1 MNGFVPG
8 NSVVLLEGGS
18 MFFSALV
25 RAIESALEE
34 IHLESYIF
42 ENDHTGR
49 RVANALCD
57 AARRGV
63 RVHVLVDGFG
73 GRSFV
78 ATLMSE
84 LVSAGVQVLVYRR
97 EIRAF
102 SLRRHRLRRLHRK
115 VCVVDAQLA
124 FVGGI
129 NIVDDILPNGPP
141 HPRHDYA
148 VQVQG
153 PLVREIVASAR
164 RLWWLV
170 SWASLRRRREPSPV
184 PRSGPVQPV
193 AGPVRAAFLIRDNLR
208 HRRDIE
214 DAYLDAIAGAQSEIV
229 IASAYFFPGRQFR
242 QALTDAARRG
252 VRVILILQGLSDH
265 PVLAYASRALYP
277 YFLSCGVRLFEYGQG
292 ILHAKVAVV
301 DSRWAT
307 VGSSNIDP
315 FSLLLAREAN
325 VMVEDEPFASQLRAS
340 LALAMLEGAEEHHLD
355 SLRRLP
361 LTRRLASW
369 IAYQFV
375 RAAIGI
381 AGFGGRH

>member
-1 MNGFVPG
+1 MSGFTAG
-8 NSVVLLEGGS
+8 NSVILLESGG
-18 MFFSALV
+18 MYFPALV
-25 RAIESALEE
+25 RAIDSAVAE

-42 ENDHTGR
+42 ENDQTGR
-49 RVANALCD
+49 RVARALCD

-63 RVHVLVDGFG
+63 SVHVLIDGFG

-78 ATLMSE
+78 AATMVE
-84 LVSAGVQVLVYRR
+84 LQSAGVHVLVYRR
-97 EIRAF
+97 EIRLF

-115 VCVVDAQLA
+115 VCVVDASLA

-129 NIVDDILPNGPP
+129 NIVDDFSQTGTSS
-141 HPRHDYA
+141 PRHDYA
-148 VQVQG
+148 VEVRG
-153 PLVREIVASAR
+153 PVVSAIAASSK

-170 SWASLRRRREPSPV
+170 SWASLRRRRLPSP
-184 PRSGPVQPV
+184 RSAMAQPA
-193 AGPVRAAFLIRDNLR
+193 AGSMRAAFLIRDNLR
-208 HRRDIE
+208 HRHDIE
-214 DAYLDAIAGAQSEIV
+214 DAYLDAIKSARSEIV

-242 QALTDAARRG
+242 QALTDAALRG
-252 VRVILILQGLSDH
+252 VRVLLILQGLSDH
-265 PVLAYASRALYP
+265 PVLVYASRALYP
-277 YFLSCGVRLFEYGQG
+277 YFLSCGVRLFEYQQS

-301 DSRWAT
+301 DTRWAT

-325 VMVEDEPFASQLRAS
+325 IVVDDVPFARQLRAS
-340 LALAMLEGAEEHHLD
+340 LQTAMDQGAHELHLE

-361 LTRRLASW
+361 ITRRFASW

-381 AGFGGRH
+381 AGYGGRH

>member
-1 MNGFVPG
+1 MSSFIPG
-8 NSVVLLEGGS
+8 NSVVLLEGGGR
-18 MFFSALV
+18 FFPALV
-25 RAIESALEE
+25 RAIEGAVEE

-42 ENDHTGR
+42 ENDDTGR

-73 GRSFV
+73 GRGFV
-78 ATLMSE
+78 ATLMSG
-84 LVSAGVQVLVYRR
+84 LAAAGVRVLVYRR
-97 EIRAF
+97 ELGSF
-102 SLRRHRLRRLHRK
+102 VLRRHRLRRLHRK
-115 VCVVDAQLA
+115 VCVVDACLA

-129 NIVDDILPNGPP
+129 NIIDDLSPSGLRR
-141 HPRHDYA
+141 PRHDYA
-148 VQVQG
+148 VEVRG
-153 PLVREIVASAR
+153 PLVSVIAASSR

-170 SWASLRRRREPSPV
+170 SWASLRRRRMPSPRSVQV
-184 PRSGPVQPV
+184 PPA
-193 AGPVRAAFLIRDNLR
+193 AGSVRAAFLIRDNLR

-214 DAYLDAIAGAQSEIV
+214 DAYLDAIASARSEIV

-252 VRVILILQGLSDH
+252 VRVVLILQGLSDH
-265 PVLAYASRALYP
+265 PLLAYASRALYP
-277 YFLSCGVRLFEYGQG
+277 HFLSCGVRLFEYNRS

-325 VMVEDEPFASQLRAS
+325 VVVDDEPFAGRLRAS
-340 LALAMLEGAEEHHLD
+340 LEIAMTQGAEERHLE

-361 LTRRLASW
+361 LIRRLATW
-369 IAYQFV
+369 IAYQCV

-381 AGFGGRH
+381 AGYGGRH

>member
-1 MNGFVPG
+1 MNGFIPG
-8 NSVVLLEGGS
+8 NSVTLLENGS
-18 MFFSALV
+18 MYFPALLQAIDSAV
-25 RAIESALEE
+25 EE
-34 IHLESYIF
+34 IHLESYMF
-42 ENDHTGR
+42 ENDQTGR
-49 RVANALCD
+49 RVVNALCD

-73 GRSFV
+73 ARSFV
-78 ATLMSE
+78 TALMGHLE
-84 LVSAGVQVLVYRR
+84 SAGVRVLVYRR
-97 EIRAF
+97 EIRSF

-115 VCVVDAQLA
+115 LCVVDARLA

-129 NIVDDILPNGPP
+129 NILDDIYSSESP

-148 VQVQG
+148 VQVEG
-153 PLVREIVASAR
+153 PLVSVIAVSVR

-170 SWASLRRRREPSPV
+170 SWASLRRRRLPSPH
-184 PRSGPVQPV
+184 SITAQPA
-193 AGPVRAAFLIRDNLR
+193 AGSVRAAFVIRDNLR

-214 DAYLDAIAGAQSEIV
+214 DAYLTAIASARSEIV

-242 QALTDAARRG
+242 QALADAARRG
-252 VRVILILQGLSDH
+252 VRVMLILQGLSDH

-277 YFLSCGVRLFEYGQG
+277 FFLSCGVRLFEYNRS

-301 DSRWAT
+301 DTRWAT

-325 VMVEDEPFASQLRAS
+325 VMIEDEPFARQLRAS
-340 LALAMLEGAEEHHLD
+340 LEVAMTQGAEERHLE
-355 SLRRLP
+355 SLRRMP
-361 LTRRLASW
+361 RIRRMASW
-369 IAYQFV
+369 IAYQCV

-381 AGFGGRH
+381 AGYGGRH

>member
-1 MNGFVPG
+1 MNGFVGG

-18 MFFSALV
+18 MYFPALV

-42 ENDHTGR
+42 ENDETGR
-49 RVANALCD
+49 CVANALCN

-63 RVHVLVDGFG
+63 RVQVLVDGFG
-73 GRSFV
+73 GRGFV
-78 ATLMSE
+78 ATLMLE
-84 LVSAGVQVLVYRR
+84 LEAAGVRVLVYRR

-115 VCVVDAQLA
+115 VCVIDARLA

-129 NIVDDILPNGPP
+129 NIVDEIYASGPP

-153 PLVREIVASAR
+153 PLVTAIALSAR

-170 SWASLRRRREPSPV
+170 SWASLRRRREPSPFTT
-184 PRSGPVQPV
+184 PEQPI
-193 AGPVRAAFLIRDNLR
+193 AGSVRAAFLIRDNLR

-214 DAYLDAIAGAQSEIV
+214 DAYLEAIKAARSEIV

-242 QALTDAARRG
+242 QALTEAARRG
-252 VRVILILQGLSDH
+252 VSVMLILQGLSDH

-277 YFLSCGVRLFEYGQG
+277 YFLSCGVKLFEYERG

-325 VMVEDEPFASQLRAS
+325 VVVEDAPFAAQLRTS
-340 LALAMLEGAEEHHLD
+340 LEIAMREGAEERRLD

-361 LTRRLASW
+361 LTRRLARW